1 MWLWGTAAAK
11 DGAIATGG
19 FALIRLKPCAG
30 YSPIHGLRFAVRLS
44 LAVGFMGINRN
55 APRPIEPRDDG
66 SQRKD
71 GRPLLQTFSGLEKY
85 LFVVILPCAC

>member
-44 LAVGFMGINRN
+44 LIENIFRVREVSICRNIALRLLAVAGKMRL
-55 APRPIEPRDDG
+55 D
-66 SQRKD
+66 
-71 GRPLLQTFSGLEKY
+71 
-85 LFVVILPCAC
+85 